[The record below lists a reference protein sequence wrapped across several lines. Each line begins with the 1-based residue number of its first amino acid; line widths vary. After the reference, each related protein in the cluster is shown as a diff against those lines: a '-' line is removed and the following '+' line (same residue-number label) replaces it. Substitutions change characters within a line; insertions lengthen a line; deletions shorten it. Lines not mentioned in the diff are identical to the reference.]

1 MNYKNL
7 DITKILENAV
17 LNHKK
22 QKLLIAE
29 DLYKEVIELDPKN
42 VVALNNLG
50 TIYLFSRKFE
60 KATEFFKKAIEI
72 KSDYLDA
79 KKNLQ
84 IVNQKIEEKNNIVE
98 LWKECISISPEKVSF
113 VLDEFKKKNFFFDN
127 SLNQVKEGNNQLPL
141 LTWPLLDFLKTIDV
155 SHAEL
160 CELGSGNSTLWL
172 SKFFKKIKSYETNK
186 EWYES
191 LKDKLR
197 YNVSYNLV
205 SLDQIYQCQIKFK
218 NENWLLIDF
227 AGKRTKFINKLIEY
241 SDNMLPGQIILDNS
255 EWYRNGAKLLGKRGY
270 HEIPF
275 YGFKSGENEI
285 SCSSLFLLKNSFKLK
300 ILSEFFYPLNS
311 KKINNNW
318 DTLD

>member
-172 SKFFKKIKSYETNK
+172 SKLFKKIKSYETNK
-186 EWYES
+186 E
-191 LKDKLR
+191 
-197 YNVSYNLV
+197 
-205 SLDQIYQCQIKFK
+205 
-218 NENWLLIDF
+218 
-227 AGKRTKFINKLIEY
+227 
-241 SDNMLPGQIILDNS
+241 
-255 EWYRNGAKLLGKRGY
+255 
-270 HEIPF
+270 
-275 YGFKSGENEI
+275 
-285 SCSSLFLLKNSFKLK
+285 
-300 ILSEFFYPLNS
+300 
-311 KKINNNW
+311 
-318 DTLD
+318 